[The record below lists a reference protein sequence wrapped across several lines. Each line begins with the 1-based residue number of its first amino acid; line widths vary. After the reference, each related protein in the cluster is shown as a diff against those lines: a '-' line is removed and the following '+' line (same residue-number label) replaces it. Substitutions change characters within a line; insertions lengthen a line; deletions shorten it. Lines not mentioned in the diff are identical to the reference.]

1 MTTYSQRVRKAL
13 RFLRVPLV
21 VTAFGVVGVV
31 LRPAG
36 DDTLATQAQKRAAL
50 GKIRCPGGGYCF
62 GLLSPPVGQC
72 TALAS
77 CDGCDP
83 NGEAQG
89 CPGDSGY
96 VAPAAG
102 ARLRR
107 LLHCAKR
114 EGALHTW
121 HSDPVIPGNPCSVS
135 LMFTRAEA
143 RAWVE
148 RLDAAASTAMVD
160 EHIAGRPAHAKNGAG
175 RTHTWAGVPPDD
187 TVDAL
192 VDGGVLDT
200 EALEPE
206 DAGP

>member
-1 MTTYSQRVRKAL
+1 MTTYSQRVKAAL
-13 RFLRVPLV
+13 RFLRIPLV

-36 DDTLATQAQKRAAL
+36 DDAPATQAQKRAAL
-50 GKIRCPGGGYCF
+50 QKIRCPQSGDVCY
-62 GLLSPPVGQC
+62 GLLSPPIGQC

-83 NGEAQG
+83 DGEAQG

-114 EGALHTW
+114 EGALHAW
-121 HSDPVIPGNPCSVS
+121 HSDPVIPGSPCSVS
-135 LMFTRAEA
+135 LMWSRAEA

-148 RLDAAASTAMVD
+148 RLDADASTALVD
-160 EHIAGRPAHAKNGAG
+160 EHVAGRPAHTKSGAG
-175 RTHTWAGVPPDD
+175 RLHVWAGVPPDD
-187 TVDAL
+187 DSDGLA
-192 VDGGVLDT
+192 DGGVLD
-200 EALEPE
+200 AEPI
-206 DAGP
+206 DGGP